1 MTCCGRA
8 AMTLIGFPVSH
19 LTVTSTN
26 PQADVFVYLDQIGA
40 DGAAEVI
47 SFGRLRLS
55 HRKLA
60 QAPYETLGLPW
71 HSGLSRDAEDLEPG
85 QRAPLSIAMTPISR
99 VVPAGSRL
107 RFTIAGADPR
117 QRNLQ
122 EIRLDPAPEISVLR
136 GGLDASRVELP
147 LVPSTE

>member
-1 MTCCGRA
+1 
-8 AMTLIGFPVSH
+8 
-19 LTVTSTN
+19 
-26 PQADVFVYLDQIGA
+26 
-40 DGAAEVI
+40 
-47 SFGRLRLS
+47 
-55 HRKLA
+55 
-60 QAPYETLGLPW
+60 
-71 HSGLSRDAEDLEPG
+71 
-85 QRAPLSIAMTPISR
+85 MTPISR